1 MENLSRGDRR
11 RVLKF
16 WRTHYKYGE
25 DKGQKQSANEIF
37 QFFQY
42 LQPTSKISYAQFY
55 KRSIDLGV
63 KEKKDAHR
71 EVFLYAVPLTDLS
84 TKHHNPN
91 RGDHDEGD
99 TFVELSLVNIQGLL
113 TQDHNKVQT
122 LDKFLNLKGGS
133 QKVIAVTETHL
144 QKGHH
149 LKSEIVK
156 YIPGYDLARGD
167 RDIEYDDE
175 ALGKCGG
182 VLVASSPDLLS
193 KRVDKY
199 CYSNG
204 NCEVATMELLELE
217 LSVLTVYRPSGLN
230 FSLEKFRDV
239 MEKVE
244 EYLSKLREERPHYRI
259 ILTGDFNFPPE
270 IVEWVETESGLV
282 GNAKEGNDRRK
293 RAYNILS
300 NLAIEFGLEQIVGKP
315 TREDSIL
322 DLIYTDVP
330 ELITVTK
337 IEKLKPISDH
347 NLITCH
353 IRVLNKSS
361 NSDAISANLPE
372 IRQYNFQARD
382 KDKFSEALRSVRWDE
397 ELGGLIR

>member
-11 RVLKF
+11 IVLKF

-25 DKGQKQSANEIF
+25 DKGQKQSANDIF

-42 LQPTSKISYAQFY
+42 LSPTSKISYAQFY

-193 KRVDKY
+193 KRVEKY

-239 MEKVE
+239 MEKV
-244 EYLSKLREERPHYRI
+244 
-259 ILTGDFNFPPE
+259 
-270 IVEWVETESGLV
+270 V
-282 GNAKEGNDRRK
+282 
-293 RAYNILS
+293 
-300 NLAIEFGLEQIVGKP
+300 
-315 TREDSIL
+315 
-322 DLIYTDVP
+322 
-330 ELITVTK
+330 
-337 IEKLKPISDH
+337 
-347 NLITCH
+347 
-353 IRVLNKSS
+353 
-361 NSDAISANLPE
+361 
-372 IRQYNFQARD
+372 
-382 KDKFSEALRSVRWDE
+382 
-397 ELGGLIR
+397 